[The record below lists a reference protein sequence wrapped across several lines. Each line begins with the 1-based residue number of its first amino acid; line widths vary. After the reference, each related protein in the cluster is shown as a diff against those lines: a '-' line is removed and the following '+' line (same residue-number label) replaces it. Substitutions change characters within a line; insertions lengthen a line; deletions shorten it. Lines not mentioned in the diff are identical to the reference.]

1 MYCRLCLRSDN
12 FLVSVFED
20 NSEERDKLIEECTTV
35 VIKEDD
41 EEFPTTVCVPC
52 LRYVESF
59 SVFRKQCI
67 QNDEIIRK
75 GQFEASTATTT
86 VKEEQDFDCGA
97 EFGVD
102 VTLAS
107 NSPAPNDGPS
117 DDEYVPDVKEETAND
132 SRSEDGCSEDFPA
145 EEVEVKPKKKR
156 KPYKKREKKEK
167 TKRKQVSNE
176 QEDEE
181 GGGEKK
187 KKTQNRILKVC
198 YICGKTTTNQT
209 LHLIRHSDLTPY
221 KCDYPEC
228 TKAYK
233 TYLGLRYHK
242 YTHTD
247 YRPHVC
253 EICGRGFARKS
264 KMVVHM
270 LVHTNERNFPC
281 ELCGKAFKQRYNLI
295 AHRRTHTDD
304 RKEKCLECGK
314 CFLTRHELGKHA
326 RIHKNDE
333 HPYKCNVCTYSTLYK
348 ASLNSHLN
356 KVHGLNQ

>member
-1 MYCRLCLRSDN
+1 MSGNQVYCRLCLRSDG
-12 FLVSVFED
+12 FLVSIFED
-20 NSEERDKLIEECTTV
+20 KSERIEQLIEEVTTV
-35 VIKEDD
+35 VIREDEAD
-41 EEFPTTVCVPC
+41 FPPTICTGC
-52 LRYVESF
+52 LRYVESIKTF
-59 SVFRKQCI
+59 KSQCVK
-67 QNDEIIRK
+67 NDELIRK
-75 GQFEASTATTT
+75 GMFGQAVKAEFDEYHDVAADVTFSSSSPAAEECAGLEED
-86 VKEEQDFDCGA
+86 VKEEQAESAESVEEEEEDF
-97 EFGVD
+97 VD
-102 VTLAS
+102 
-107 NSPAPNDGPS
+107 
-117 DDEYVPDVKEETAND
+117 
-132 SRSEDGCSEDFPA
+132 EDFP
-145 EEVEVKPKKKR
+145 EETYEVKPKKKR
-156 KPYKKREKKEK
+156 KPYKKRAKKVKHEAEAN
-167 TKRKQVSNE
+167 S
-176 QEDEE
+176 
-181 GGGEKK
+181 GELKAKK
-187 KKTQNRILKVC
+187 KQQNRTLKVC

-253 EICGRGFARKS
+253 EICGRGFARRS

-326 RIHKNDE
+326 RIHRNDE
-333 HPYKCNVCTYSTLYK
+333 HPYKCSICTYSTLYK
-348 ASLNSHLN
+348 ASLNSHMN
-356 KVHGLNQ
+356 KVHGLNH

>member
-1 MYCRLCLRSDN
+1 MSGNQAYCRLCLRSDG
-12 FLVSVFED
+12 FIVGIFED
-20 NSEERDKLIEECTTV
+20 KNEKIDQLIEEYTTV
-35 VIKEDD
+35 VIREN
-41 EEFPTTVCVPC
+41 EGVFPATICIGC
-52 LRYVESF
+52 LRYIESF
-59 SVFRKQCI
+59 RSFRSQCVK
-67 QNDEIIRK
+67 NDELLRK
-75 GQFEASTATTT
+75 GMFEQPIKAEFEDFPDVAPDITLTTESPVPDESVEVNLGEG
-86 VKEEQDFDCGA
+86 VKEEDADEESEEGDFG
-97 EFGVD
+97 
-102 VTLAS
+102 
-107 NSPAPNDGPS
+107 
-117 DDEYVPDVKEETAND
+117 
-132 SRSEDGCSEDFPA
+132 EDFA
-145 EEVEVKPKKKR
+145 LEAYEVKPKKKR
-156 KPYKKREKKEK
+156 KPYKKRMKKVK
-167 TKRKQVSNE
+167 L
-176 QEDEE
+176 EE
-181 GGGEKK
+181 EEEPEGEEKK
-187 KKTQNRILKVC
+187 KKKQQNRTLKVC

-221 KCDYPEC
+221 KCDYPDC

-253 EICGRGFARKS
+253 EICGRGFARRS

-326 RIHKNDE
+326 RIHRNDE
-333 HPYKCNVCTYSTLYK
+333 HPYKCSICTYSTLYK
-348 ASLNSHLN
+348 ASLNSHMG
-356 KVHGLNQ
+356 KVHGLNH